1 MKKNI
6 ILSVIGPDKSGIVSD
21 ISKFVKAYSGNIEK
35 SRMVRLEDY
44 FTIMV
49 QINIQKDK
57 IKNLEQ
63 DLTNYSNYT
72 FSIHSLESANN
83 NENEDIHTVYLK
95 GIDSEGIVYKIT
107 NEFAKLN
114 INIEELETNLENAPM
129 SGLSLFSLKAKI
141 SHARLNLEALKK
153 TMDKLAAELD
163 VNINIEN

>member
-21 ISKFVKAYSGNIEK
+21 VSKFVKSCSGNIEK
-35 SRMVRLEDY
+35 SRMIRLEDY

-49 QINIQKDK
+49 QINIQKDE

-63 DLTNYSNYT
+63 NLTNYSNYT
-72 FSIHSLESANN
+72 FSIHDLESTDNNN
-83 NENEDIHTVYLK
+83 NEDVHIVHLN
-95 GIDSEGIVYKIT
+95 GIDNEGIVYKIT
-107 NEFAKLN
+107 NELAKLN
-114 INIEELETNLENAPM
+114 INIEELETNLDNAPM

-141 SHARLNLEALKK
+141 SHSKLNLEALEKS
-153 TMDKLAAELD
+153 MDKLAAELD